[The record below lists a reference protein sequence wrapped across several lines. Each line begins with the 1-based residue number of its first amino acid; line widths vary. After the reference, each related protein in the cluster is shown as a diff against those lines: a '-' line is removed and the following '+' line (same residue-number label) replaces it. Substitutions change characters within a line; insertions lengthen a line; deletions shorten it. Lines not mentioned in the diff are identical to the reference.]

1 MKRFFFIALALFS
14 AGCTNEQLQR
24 MVEQPKYLPY
34 TENDFFEDGR
44 AMRTPASGT
53 IPREGHPS
61 NPALE
66 PRNPNGDYVEAIP
79 IPITPAMLKL
89 GQHNFQIT
97 CATCHGLLG
106 DGNSVVAEKMS
117 LRPPPSLH
125 DFIDRPN
132 GFFYAVISE
141 GYGLMPSYADQIA
154 PEAAWAVVAYVRA
167 LQLSQRASLAD
178 APPQIQAQLLREGR

>member
-1 MKRFFFIALALFS
+1 MKRLFFTALALLS
-14 AGCTNEQLQR
+14 ASCTDEQLQR
-24 MVEQPKYLPY
+24 MVQQPKYRPY
-34 TENDFFEDGR
+34 AENDFFEDGR
-44 AMRTPASGT
+44 AMRTLALGT
-53 IPREGHPS
+53 VPREGHPS

-66 PRNPNGDYVEAIP
+66 PRKPNGDYVESIP
-79 IPITPAMLKL
+79 IPITPAVLKS
-89 GQHNFQIT
+89 GQHEFQIT

-125 DFIDRPN
+125 DFIDRPD
-132 GFFYAVISE
+132 GFFYAVITE
-141 GYGLMPSYADQIA
+141 GYGLMPSYADQI
-154 PEAAWAVVAYVRA
+154 PQEAAWAVVAYVRA